1 MLRHVLILVSFGWQI
16 IFCYTYACIYI
27 HTHTHFLHLLVF
39 QLMNVWVV
47 SAFWAFWLTSRSFS
61 VDIPFISPSRV
72 PKSRIVSSA
81 VTPCPALVRRRA
93 AHTLQLNVR
102 VWFPFFF
109 HHVLL
114 SAFFDRVLW
123 WTQRPVVPS
132 VIPLMANDGEHL
144 FLCLLP
150 FIFLLWRNSRFYKF
164 CSLTSECS

>member
-1 MLRHVLILVSFGWQI
+1 MHAYVYTHIHIFICLSFKWWTFVLSLPFEHSDSCREAFLW
-16 IFCYTYACIYI
+16 
-27 HTHTHFLHLLVF
+27 THL
-39 QLMNVWVV
+39 
-47 SAFWAFWLTSRSFS
+47 S
-61 VDIPFISPSRV
+61 ISPSCV
-72 PKSRIVSSA
+72 PKSRTVSSA

-114 SAFFDRVLW
+114 SAFFVRVLW
-123 WTQRPVVPS
+123 WARRPVIPS

-144 FLCLLP
+144 FLCLLL